1 MIATLTPT
9 GESVPFNDIGIGKPF
24 FHRDRFWVRTTRTA
38 GTDIGDD
45 RGSYGS
51 CTFLV
56 TEDMLGDGPDE
67 KVGWIDVE
75 RAAVTYG

>member
-9 GESVPFNDIGIGKPF
+9 GETVPFGEIAIGRPF
-24 FHRDRFWVRTTRTA
+24 FHRDRFWVRTGRTA
-38 GTDIGDD
+38 GTDIGDGP
-45 RGSYGS
+45 GSYGS

-56 TEDMLGDGPDE
+56 TEDMLGDGPDG

-75 RAAVTYG
+75 RVAVTCG